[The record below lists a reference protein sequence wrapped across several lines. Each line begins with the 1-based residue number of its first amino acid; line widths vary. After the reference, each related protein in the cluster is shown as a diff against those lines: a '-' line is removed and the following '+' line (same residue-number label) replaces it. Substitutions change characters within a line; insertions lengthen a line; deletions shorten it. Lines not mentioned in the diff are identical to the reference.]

1 MLFILM
7 AGFHGIQAFEV
18 DDNYYYILEGLEVY
32 KNGDDLYV
40 GEFRLHENKFPKTG
54 SKVHEKKSFSKDI
67 LVAQDG
73 WYELEFIGRKIPII
87 FGGNYFTY
95 HDPQDPNSS
104 VYNADEQFYEE
115 AKKSLTGRAIKG
127 GIDYSVFCG
136 MRTRQISSIKVP
148 DVLEENLG
156 GKKIVYDTADMQEY
170 YILGA
175 EGEVYFDTHA
185 KPWATSKNPVGM
197 TVEMEFN
204 SRQHQIVILNGYV
217 NPLKRHLYKENRR
230 IKRIRVSGTSES
242 KGNFS
247 FEEEIEDVVHFHQID
262 IPARTSEV
270 EIEILEFYEGEKYQ
284 DLCVQ
289 MFGIPYESAS
299 FTFST
304 NKTGEELMLL
314 RMGTLW
320 DGGSPK

>member
-1 MLFILM
+1 MIRI
-7 AGFHGIQAFEV
+7 GICVRTEIV
-18 DDNYYYILEGLEVY
+18 NENDGEGLQSIC
-32 KNGDDLYV
+32 
-40 GEFRLHENKFPKTG
+40 PKTPFG
-54 SKVHEKKSFSKDI
+54 LGVSVSDSVNWEDTDI
-67 LVAQDG
+67 
-73 WYELEFIGRKIPII
+73 
-87 FGGNYFTY
+87 
-95 HDPQDPNSS
+95 
-104 VYNADEQFYEE
+104 
-115 AKKSLTGRAIKG
+115 
-127 GIDYSVFCG
+127 
-136 MRTRQISSIKVP
+136 
-148 DVLEENLG
+148 
-156 GKKIVYDTADMQEY
+156 
-170 YILGA
+170 GA
-175 EGEVYFDTHA
+175 VGLKASEGV
-185 KPWATSKNPVGM
+185 KNPVGM
-197 TVEMEFN
+197 KVEMKFN

>member
-18 DDNYYYILEGLEVY
+18 DDNYYYVLEGLDVY

-40 GEFRLHENKFPKTG
+40 GDFSL
-54 SKVHEKKSFSKDI
+54 HEKKSFSKDI
-67 LVAQDG
+67 VVAQDG

-115 AKKSLTGRAIKG
+115 AKKRLTGRAIKG

-175 EGEVYFDTHA
+175 EGEVYFNTHA

-197 TVEMEFN
+197 KVEMKFN

-289 MFGIPYESAS
+289 MFGIPYEDSS
-299 FTFST
+299 FTFSMGL
-304 NKTGEELMLL
+304 TGEELMSR
-314 RMGTLW
+314 RMGIPW
-320 DGGSPK
+320 DGYTPQ

>member
-1 MLFILM
+1 MIS
-7 AGFHGIQAFEV
+7 
-18 DDNYYYILEGLEVY
+18 N
-32 KNGDDLYV
+32 
-40 GEFRLHENKFPKTG
+40 
-54 SKVHEKKSFSKDI
+54 EK
-67 LVAQDG
+67 G
-73 WYELEFIGRKIPII
+73 GRKIPVI

-115 AKKSLTGRAIKG
+115 AKKRLTGRAIKG

-175 EGEVYFDTHA
+175 EGEVYFNTHA

-197 TVEMEFN
+197 QVEMKFN

-230 IKRIRVSGTSES
+230 IKRIRVSGKSES

-289 MFGIPYESAS
+289 MFGIPYEDAS
-299 FTFST
+299 FTFGTSM
-304 NKTGEELMLL
+304 TGEELMLL

-320 DGGSPK
+320 DGGSPE